1 MRERERGERRRE
13 REGSEKGGRE
23 GGGGYVLFFGA
34 GGFMVHNDGEGGRT
48 NFQKTFLNFIVVQFE
63 DGRGRGGRGRG
74 EAVEISAVC

>member
-1 MRERERGERRRE
+1 
-13 REGSEKGGRE
+13 
-23 GGGGYVLFFGA
+23 
-34 GGFMVHNDGEGGRT
+34 MVHNDGEGGRT